1 MDLSL
6 NGLNAL
12 VAGSTQGIGFAVAL
26 ELAQQGAS
34 ITLLA
39 RNQEK
44 LVETRDKLPIP
55 NKQSHDFIAVDF
67 SNPQNVKE
75 LVTNYISNK
84 HSFDILI
91 NNTGG
96 PPAGP
101 VTDATEEAFRLA
113 FNQHIIVNQ
122 ILTQLVLPH
131 MKEKK
136 FGRIINIIS
145 TSVKQPIMGLGVSNT
160 IRGAV
165 ANWSKTLA
173 NEVGKF
179 GITVNN
185 ILPGSTKTQRLDSII
200 KNRASKQ
207 NKPIKEVE
215 NDMKKEIPAGRFG
228 EAKEIAYAVVFLAS
242 NSASYINGTNLP
254 VDGGRLKVL

>member
-6 NGLNAL
+6 NGMNAL

-26 ELAQQGAS
+26 ELAQQGATV
-34 ITLLA
+34 TLIA

-44 LVETRDKLPIP
+44 LVETREKLPTP
-55 NKQSHDFIAVDF
+55 NQQKHNFLTADF
-67 SNPQNVKE
+67 SNPLDVKDI
-75 LVTNYISNK
+75 VTKYISENN
-84 HSFDILI
+84 SFDILI

-101 VTDATEEAFRLA
+101 VTDATEDEFLLA
-113 FNQHIIVNQ
+113 FNQHLIVNQ
-122 ILTQLVLPH
+122 ILTKLVLPS
-131 MKEKK
+131 MKEKNY
-136 FGRIINIIS
+136 GRIINIIS

-185 ILPGSTKTQRLDSII
+185 VLPGSTKTQRLDSII

-207 NKPIKEVE
+207 NKPIKDIE

-228 EAKEIAYAVVFLAS
+228 EAEEIAYAVAFLAS
-242 NSASYINGTNLP
+242 SSASYINGTNLP
-254 VDGGRLKVL
+254 VDGGRLRVL

>member
-6 NGLNAL
+6 NGKNAL

-26 ELAQQGAS
+26 ELAQQGAI

-44 LVETRDKLPIP
+44 LIETRDNLPTP
-55 NKQSHDFIAVDF
+55 NQQKHKFITADF
-67 SNPQNVKE
+67 SNPDNVKIIM
-75 LVTNYISNK
+75 TNYISEN
-84 HSFDILI
+84 HSFDILV

-101 VTDATEEAFRLA
+101 VTDATEDVFLLA
-113 FNQHIIVNQ
+113 FNQHLIVNQ
-122 ILTQLVLPH
+122 ILTQLVLPN
-131 MKEKK
+131 MKEKRY
-136 FGRIINIIS
+136 GRIINIIS

-173 NEVGKF
+173 NEVGKY

-185 ILPGSTKTQRLDSII
+185 VLPGSTKTQRLESIL
-200 KNRASKQ
+200 KNRSKKQ
-207 NKPIKEVE
+207 
-215 NDMKKEIPAGRFG
+215 KKSIEQVTNEMLKDIPAGRFG
-228 EAKEIAYAVVFLAS
+228 EAEEIAYAVAC
-242 NSASYINGTNLP
+242 
-254 VDGGRLKVL
+254 LKVL